1 MKVGIIGIGHSKFGR
16 RDDVTVQEL
25 AFEPFVEALNDA
37 GIQRQ
42 DINATLIGSSPVYQT
57 QRSIAGPITEYLGLN
72 PQPVWL
78 TEAACSSSA
87 VALRTAYALIK
98 AEMHEIILVLGV
110 QKMLENPTSE
120 VLKIMGRSG
129 DVQWEA
135 PFGTTF
141 ANYYAMYS
149 NSHMAKYG
157 TTSEQLAAVA
167 VKNHHYGAMNPLAM
181 FQKEITIERVLESR
195 IIASPLHLFDC
206 CANADG
212 SAALIVA
219 NEEKANQLSDTPI
232 WISGLGAATAPFSLL
247 TRPELTTLSS
257 AVEASRIA
265 YDQAKISSDDID
277 VAEVHDCF
285 TIAEIMAYEDLGFTE
300 RGKGGEFV
308 EEAYIGGKVPINVDG
323 GLKAKGHP
331 VGATGASQVVGIVQQ
346 LRGEAGKGHAGKG
359 QVDGA
364 EIGLTHNVGG
374 HGQYCVINIFSR

>member
-1 MKVGIIGIGHSKFGR
+1 MKVGIIGIGHSRFGR

-37 GIQRQ
+37 KIQQQ
-42 DINATLIGSSPVYQT
+42 DIDATIIGASPVYMT

-87 VALRTAYALIK
+87 VALRTAYALIS
-98 AEMHEIILVLGV
+98 AGMHEIVLVLGV

-141 ANYYAMYS
+141 ANYYAMYA

-181 FQKEITIERVLESR
+181 FQKEITIEKALESR
-195 IIASPLHLFDC
+195 IIASPLHLYDC

-212 SAALIVA
+212 SAALVIA
-219 NEEKANQLSDTPI
+219 NEEKAKQLSDTPI

-247 TRPELTTLSS
+247 TRPELATLSS
-257 AVEASRIA
+257 AVEASKTA
-265 YDQAKISSDDID
+265 YTQAKVQPSDVD

-300 RGKGGEFV
+300 RGKGGKFI
-308 EEAYIGGKVPINVDG
+308 EEGETYVGGKTPVNVDG

-331 VGATGASQVVGIVQQ
+331 VGATGCSQVYGIVKQ
-346 LRGEAGKGHAGKG
+346 LRGEAGKS

-364 EIGLTHNVGG
+364 QIGLTHNVGG
-374 HGQYCVINIFSR
+374 HGQYCVVHLLSR

>member
-1 MKVGIIGIGHSKFGR
+1 MKVGIVGIGHGKFGR

-25 AFEPFVEALNDA
+25 AYEPFVEALNDS
-37 GIQRQ
+37 GIQRE
-42 DINATLIGSSPVYQT
+42 DINATIIGGSPVYMT
-57 QRSIAGPITEYLGLN
+57 QRSISGPVTEYLGLN

-98 AEMHEIILVLGV
+98 SGMHEIVLVLGV

-120 VLKIMGRSG
+120 ILKIMGRSG

-135 PFGTTF
+135 PYGTTF
-141 ANYYAMYS
+141 ANYYAMYA

-157 TTSEQLAAVA
+157 TTSEQLASVA
-167 VKNHHYGAMNPLAM
+167 VKNHYYGAMNPLAM
-181 FQKEITIERVLESR
+181 FQKEITIQKALESR

-212 SAALIVA
+212 SAALIVT
-219 NEEKANQLSDTPI
+219 NEEKAKQLSDTPI

-247 TRPELTTLSS
+247 TRPELSTLSS
-257 AVEASRIA
+257 AVEASKGA
-265 YDQAKISSDDID
+265 YTQAKVNPSMID

-300 RGKGGEFV
+300 RGTGGKFV
-308 EEAYIGGKVPINVDG
+308 EEGETYVGGKIPVNTDG

-331 VGATGASQVVGIVQQ
+331 VGATGCSQVYGIVKQ
-346 LRGEAGKGHAGKG
+346 LRGEAGKS
-359 QVDGA
+359 QVDDA
-364 EIGLTHNVGG
+364 TIGLTHNVGG
-374 HGQYCVINIFSR
+374 HGQYCVVHIFSR

>member
-1 MKVGIIGIGHSKFGR
+1 MSQVGIIGIGHSKFGR

-37 GIQRQ
+37 GIDRK
-42 DINATLIGSSPVYQT
+42 DIGATIIGASPVYMT
-57 QRSIAGPITEYLGLN
+57 QRSIAGPVTEYLGLN

-87 VALRTAYALIK
+87 AAIRTAYALIK
-98 AEMHEIILVLGV
+98 SKMHDIVLVLGV

-120 VLKIMGRSG
+120 ILKIMGRTG

-135 PFGTTF
+135 PYGTTF
-141 ANYYAMYS
+141 ANYYAMYAQ
-149 NSHMAKYG
+149 SHMTKYG
-157 TTSEQLAAVA
+157 TTSQQLAEVA
-167 VKNHHYGAMNPLAM
+167 VKNHHYGAMNEKAM

-195 IIASPLHLFDC
+195 IISSPLRLFDC

-212 SAALIVA
+212 SAALLVA
-219 NEEKANQLSDTPI
+219 NEEKSKQLSDTPI
-232 WISGLGAATAPFSLL
+232 WIKGLGAATAPFSLL
-247 TRPELTTLSS
+247 TRPELSTLTS
-257 AVEASRIA
+257 AVDASKIA
-265 YDQAKISSDDID
+265 YKQAKINPEEIH

-285 TIAEIMAYEDLGFTE
+285 TIAEIMAYEDLGFIE

-308 EEAYIGGKVPINVDG
+308 KEAYIGGKLPTNVDG

-331 VGATGASQVVGIVQQ
+331 VGATGAAQIYGIVQQ
-346 LRGEAGKGHAGKG
+346 LRGEAGKT

-374 HGQYCVINIFSR
+374 HGQYCVVHIFSR

>member
-1 MKVGIIGIGHSKFGR
+1 MSQVGIIGIGHSKFGR

-25 AFEPFVEALNDA
+25 AFEPFKEALTDA
-37 GIQRQ
+37 GIDRK
-42 DINATLIGSSPVYQT
+42 DIGATIIGGSPVYMT
-57 QRSIAGPITEYLGLN
+57 QRSIAGPVTEYLGLN

-98 AEMHEIILVLGV
+98 SKMHDIILVLGV

-120 VLKIMGRSG
+120 ILKIMGRTG

-135 PFGTTF
+135 PYGTTF
-141 ANYYAMYS
+141 ASYYGMYAQ
-149 NSHMAKYG
+149 SHMAKYG

-167 VKNHHYGAMNPLAM
+167 VKNHYYGAMNPLAM
-181 FQKEITIERVLESR
+181 FQKEISIKQVLESR
-195 IIASPLHLFDC
+195 IIASPLHIFDC

-219 NEEKANQLSDTPI
+219 NEEKAKQLSDTPI
-232 WISGLGAATAPFSLL
+232 WIKGLGAATAPFSLL
-247 TRPELTTLSS
+247 TRPELATLSS
-257 AVEASRIA
+257 AENASQQA
-265 YDQAKISSDDID
+265 YNQAKVSPKDID

-285 TIAEIMAYEDLGFTE
+285 TIAEIMAYEDLGFTN

-308 EEAYIGGKVPINVDG
+308 EEAYIGGQIPVNVDG

-331 VGATGASQVVGIVQQ
+331 VGATGCSQVVGIVKQ
-346 LRGEAGKGHAGKG
+346 LRGEAGKC
-359 QVDGA
+359 QVDNV

-374 HGQYCVINIFSR
+374 HGQYCVIHIFSR

>member
-1 MKVGIIGIGHSKFGR
+1 MSVGIIGIGHSKFGR
-16 RDDVTVQEL
+16 RDDVTVAEL

-37 GIQRQ
+37 EMDRK
-42 DINATLIGSSPVYQT
+42 DIGATIIGASPVYMT
-57 QRSIAGPITEYLGLN
+57 QRSIAGPVTEYLGLN

-87 VALRTAYALIK
+87 AALRTAYALVK
-98 AEMHEIILVLGV
+98 SKMHDIVLVLGV

-120 VLKIMGRSG
+120 ILKIMGRTG

-135 PFGTTF
+135 PYGTTF
-141 ANYYAMYS
+141 ANYYAMYAQ
-149 NSHMAKYG
+149 SHMTKYG
-157 TTSEQLAAVA
+157 TTSEQLAEVA
-167 VKNHHYGAMNPLAM
+167 VKNHHYGAMNEKAM

-195 IIASPLHLFDC
+195 IISSPLHLFDC

-219 NEEKANQLSDTPI
+219 NEEKSKQLSDTPI
-232 WISGLGAATAPFSLL
+232 WIKGLGAATAPFSLL
-247 TRPELTTLSS
+247 TRPELSTLTS
-257 AVEASRIA
+257 AVDASKLA
-265 YDQAKISSDDID
+265 YKQAKVEPKDIQ

-285 TIAEIMAYEDLGFTE
+285 TIAEILAYEDLGFTE

-308 EEAYIGGKVPINVDG
+308 KEAYIGGRLPINVDG

-331 VGATGASQVVGIVQQ
+331 VGATGTAQIYGIIRQ
-346 LRGEAGKGHAGKG
+346 LRGEAGKT

-374 HGQYCVINIFSR
+374 HGQYCVVHVFSR

>member
-1 MKVGIIGIGHSKFGR
+1 MSQVGIIGTGHSKFGR

-37 GIQRQ
+37 EIDRK
-42 DINATLIGSSPVYQT
+42 DIEATIIGASPVYMT
-57 QRSIAGPITEYLGLN
+57 QRSIAGPVTEYLGLN

-87 VALRTAYALIK
+87 AALRTSYALVK
-98 AEMHEIILVLGV
+98 SKMHEIVLVLGV

-120 VLKIMGRSG
+120 ILKIMGRTG

-135 PFGTTF
+135 PYGTTF
-141 ANYYAMYS
+141 ANYYAMYA
-149 NSHMAKYG
+149 NSHMTKYG
-157 TTSEQLAAVA
+157 TTSEQLAEVA
-167 VKNHHYGAMNPLAM
+167 VKNHYYGAMNDKAM
-181 FQKEITIERVLESR
+181 FQKEITIEQVLESR
-195 IIASPLHLFDC
+195 IISSPLHLYDC

-212 SAALIVA
+212 SAAIIVA
-219 NEEKANQLSDTPI
+219 NEEKSKQLSDSPV
-232 WISGLGAATAPFSLL
+232 WIKGLGAATAPFSLL
-247 TRPELTTLSS
+247 TRPELSTLTS

-265 YDQAKISSDDID
+265 YKQAKVESKDIQ

-285 TIAEIMAYEDLGFTE
+285 TIAEIMAYEDLGFAE

-308 EEAYIGGKVPINVDG
+308 KEAYIGGKLPVNVDG

-331 VGATGASQVVGIVQQ
+331 VGATGAAQIYGIVQQ
-346 LRGEAGKGHAGKG
+346 LRGEAGKT
-359 QVDGA
+359 QVNGA

-374 HGQYCVINIFSR
+374 HGQYCVVHIFSR

>member
-1 MKVGIIGIGHSKFGR
+1 MKAGIIGIGHSKFGR

-37 GIQRQ
+37 GIRRQ
-42 DINATLIGSSPVYQT
+42 DIDATIIGASPVYMT

-78 TEAACSSSA
+78 TEAACGSSA
-87 VALRTAYALIK
+87 AALRTAYALIT
-98 AEMHEIILVLGV
+98 AGMHEIVLVLGV

-120 VLKIMGRSG
+120 ILKIMGRSG
-129 DVQWEA
+129 DVQFEA

-141 ANYYAMYS
+141 ANYYAMYA

-157 TTSEQLAAVA
+157 TTSEQLASVA
-167 VKNHHYGAMNPLAM
+167 VKNHHYGSMNPLAM
-181 FQKEITIERVLESR
+181 FQKEITIERVLESQ

-212 SAALIVA
+212 SAAIILA
-219 NEEKANQLSDTPI
+219 NEEKSKQLSDTPI
-232 WISGLGAATAPFSLL
+232 WLSGLGAATAPFSLL

-257 AVEASRIA
+257 AVEASQIA
-265 YDQAKISSDDID
+265 YAQAKVNPSDID

-285 TIAEIMAYEDLGFTE
+285 TIAEIMAYEDLGFTD

-308 EEAYIGGKVPINVDG
+308 EEAYLGGKIPINVDG

-331 VGATGASQVVGIVQQ
+331 IGATGCSQVYGIVKQ
-346 LRGEAGKGHAGKG
+346 LRGEAGKN

-364 EIGLTHNVGG
+364 EIGLAHNIGG
-374 HGQYCVINIFSR
+374 HGQYCLIHILSR

>member
-1 MKVGIIGIGHSKFGR
+1 MSQVGIIGIGHSKFGR

-37 GIQRQ
+37 GIDRK
-42 DINATLIGSSPVYQT
+42 DIGATIIGASPVYMT
-57 QRSIAGPITEYLGLN
+57 QRSIAGPVTEYLGLN

-87 VALRTAYALIK
+87 TALRTAYALIK
-98 AEMHEIILVLGV
+98 SKMHDIVLVLGV

-120 VLKIMGRSG
+120 ILKIMGRTG

-135 PFGTTF
+135 PYGTTF
-141 ANYYAMYS
+141 ANYYAMYAQ
-149 NSHMAKYG
+149 SHMTKYG
-157 TTSEQLAAVA
+157 TTSEQLAEVA
-167 VKNHHYGAMNPLAM
+167 VKNHHYGAMNEKAM

-195 IIASPLHLFDC
+195 VIASPLHLFDC

-219 NEEKANQLSDTPI
+219 NEENSKKFSDTPV
-232 WISGLGAATAPFSLL
+232 WIKGLGAATAPFSLL
-247 TRPELTTLSS
+247 TRPELSTLTS
-257 AVEASRIA
+257 AVEASKIA
-265 YDQAKISSDDID
+265 YKQAKIEPKDIQ

-285 TIAEIMAYEDLGFTE
+285 TIAEILAYEDLGFAK

-308 EEAYIGGKVPINVDG
+308 KEAYIGGKLPINVDG

-331 VGATGASQVVGIVQQ
+331 VGATGAAQVYGIIRQ
-346 LRGEAGKGHAGKG
+346 LRGEAGKT
-359 QVDGA
+359 QVNDA

-374 HGQYCVINIFSR
+374 HGQYCVVHVFER

>member
-25 AFEPFVEALNDA
+25 AYEPFVEALNDS
-37 GIQRQ
+37 GIQRE
-42 DINATLIGSSPVYQT
+42 DINATIIGGSPVYMT
-57 QRSIAGPITEYLGLN
+57 QRSISGPVTEYLGLN

-98 AEMHEIILVLGV
+98 SEMHEIVLVLGV

-120 VLKIMGRSG
+120 ILKIMGRSG

-135 PFGTTF
+135 PYGTTF
-141 ANYYAMYS
+141 ANYYGMYAT
-149 NSHMAKYG
+149 SHMAKYG

-167 VKNHHYGAMNPLAM
+167 VKNHYYGAMNPLAM
-181 FQKEITIERVLESR
+181 FQKEITLQKALESR

-219 NEEKANQLSDTPI
+219 NEEKAKQLSDTPI
-232 WISGLGAATAPFSLL
+232 WVSGLGAATAPFSLL
-247 TRPELTTLSS
+247 TRPELSTLSS

-265 YDQAKISSDDID
+265 YIQAKVEPSNID

-300 RGKGGEFV
+300 RGKGGKFA
-308 EEAYIGGKVPINVDG
+308 EEGETYVGGTIPVNVDG

-331 VGATGASQVVGIVQQ
+331 VGATGCSQVYGIVKQ
-346 LRGEAGKGHAGKG
+346 LRGEAGKS

-374 HGQYCVINIFSR
+374 HGQYCVVHLFSR

>member
-1 MKVGIIGIGHSKFGR
+1 MSKVGIIGIGHSKFGR

-25 AFEPFVEALNDA
+25 AFEPFVEALHDA
-37 GIQRQ
+37 GIGRK
-42 DINATLIGSSPVYQT
+42 DIGATIIGASPVYMT
-57 QRSIAGPITEYLGLN
+57 QRSISGPVTEYLGLN

-87 VALRTAYALIK
+87 AALRSAYALIK
-98 AEMHEIILVLGV
+98 AKMHDIVLVLGV

-120 VLKIMGRSG
+120 ILKIMGRTG

-135 PFGTTF
+135 PYGTTF
-141 ANYYAMYS
+141 ANYYAMYA
-149 NSHMAKYG
+149 NSHMTRYG

-167 VKNHHYGAMNPLAM
+167 VKNHHYGTMNPKAM
-181 FQKEITIERVLESR
+181 FQKEITIEKVLESR
-195 IIASPLHLFDC
+195 IIASPLHLYDC

-212 SAALIVA
+212 SACLIVA
-219 NEEKANQLSDTPI
+219 NEEKSKQLSDIPV
-232 WISGLGAATAPFSLL
+232 WITGLGAATAPFSLL
-247 TRPELTTLSS
+247 TRSELSTLTS

-265 YDQAKISSDDID
+265 YDQAKVNPNEID

-285 TIAEIMAYEDLGFTE
+285 TIAEIMAYEDLGFAE
-300 RGKGGEFV
+300 RGKGGEFI
-308 EEAYIGGKVPINVDG
+308 EEAYIGGKKPINVDG

-331 VGATGASQVVGIVQQ
+331 VGATGCSQVVGIVQQ
-346 LRGEAGKGHAGKG
+346 LRGEAGKG

-374 HGQYCVINIFSR
+374 HGQYCIINIFSR

>member
-1 MKVGIIGIGHSKFGR
+1 MSQVGIIGIGHSKFGR

-25 AFEPFVEALNDA
+25 AFEPFKEALTDA
-37 GIQRQ
+37 GINRK
-42 DINATLIGSSPVYQT
+42 DIEATIIGGSPVYMT
-57 QRSIAGPITEYLGLN
+57 QRSIAGPVTEYLGLN

-98 AEMHEIILVLGV
+98 SKMHDIILVLGV

-120 VLKIMGRSG
+120 ILKIMGRTG

-135 PFGTTF
+135 PYGTTF
-141 ANYYAMYS
+141 ASYYGMYAR
-149 NSHMAKYG
+149 SHMTQYG

-167 VKNHHYGAMNPLAM
+167 VKNHYYGAMNPLAM
-181 FQKEITIERVLESR
+181 FQKEITIKQVLESR
-195 IIASPLHLFDC
+195 IIASPLHIFDC

-212 SAALIVA
+212 SAALVIT
-219 NEEKANQLSDTPI
+219 NEEKAKQLSDTPI
-232 WISGLGAATAPFSLL
+232 WITGLGAATAPFSLL
-247 TRPELTTLSS
+247 TRPELSTLSS
-257 AVEASRIA
+257 AVNASQQA
-265 YDQAKISSDDID
+265 YSQAKVSPTEID

-308 EEAYIGGKVPINVDG
+308 EEAYIGGQVPVNVDG

-331 VGATGASQVVGIVQQ
+331 VGATGCSQVVGIVKQ
-346 LRGEAGKGHAGKG
+346 LRGEAGKS
-359 QVDGA
+359 QVDDA

-374 HGQYCVINIFSR
+374 HGQYCVVHIFSR

>member
-25 AFEPFVEALNDA
+25 AFEPFVEALTDA
-37 GIQRQ
+37 GIGRK
-42 DINATLIGSSPVYQT
+42 DIGATIIGASPVYMT
-57 QRSIAGPITEYLGLN
+57 QRSIAGPVTEYLGLN

-87 VALRTAYALIK
+87 AALRTAYALIK
-98 AEMHEIILVLGV
+98 SKMHDIVLVLGV

-120 VLKIMGRSG
+120 ILKIMGRTG

-135 PFGTTF
+135 PYGTTF
-141 ANYYAMYS
+141 ANYYAMYAQ
-149 NSHMAKYG
+149 SHMTKYG
-157 TTSEQLAAVA
+157 TTSKQLAEVA
-167 VKNHHYGAMNPLAM
+167 VKNHHYGAMNEKAM

-195 IIASPLHLFDC
+195 IISSPLRLFDC

-219 NEEKANQLSDTPI
+219 NEEKSNQLSDTPI
-232 WISGLGAATAPFSLL
+232 WIKGLGAATAPFSLL
-247 TRPELTTLSS
+247 TRPELSTLSS
-257 AVEASRIA
+257 AVEASKIA
-265 YDQAKISSDDID
+265 YKQAKLEPKDIN

-285 TIAEIMAYEDLGFTE
+285 TIAEILAYEDLGFAE

-308 EEAYIGGKVPINVDG
+308 KEAYVGGKLPTNVDG

-331 VGATGASQVVGIVQQ
+331 VGATGAAQIYGIVRQ
-346 LRGEAGKGHAGKG
+346 LRGEAGKT
-359 QVDGA
+359 QVNDA

-374 HGQYCVINIFSR
+374 HGQYCVVHVFSR

>member
-1 MKVGIIGIGHSKFGR
+1 MKVGIVGIGHSKFGR
-16 RDDVTVQEL
+16 RDDVTVSEL
-25 AFEPFVEALNDA
+25 AFEPFVEAVNDA
-37 GIQRQ
+37 GIDRK
-42 DINATLIGSSPVYQT
+42 DIGATIIGASPVYMT
-57 QRSIAGPITEYLGLN
+57 QRSISGPVTEYLGLN

-87 VALRTAYALIK
+87 AALRTAYALIK
-98 AEMHEIILVLGV
+98 SKMHDIVLVLGV

-120 VLKIMGRSG
+120 ILKIMGRTG

-135 PFGTTF
+135 PYGTTF
-141 ANYYAMYS
+141 ANYYAMYAQ
-149 NSHMAKYG
+149 SHMTKFG
-157 TTSEQLAAVA
+157 TTSEQLAEVA
-167 VKNHHYGAMNPLAM
+167 VKNHHYGAKNEKAM

-219 NEEKANQLSDTPI
+219 NEEKSKQLSDTPI
-232 WISGLGAATAPFSLL
+232 WIKGLGAATAPFSLL
-247 TRPELTTLSS
+247 TRPELSTLTS
-257 AVEASRIA
+257 AVKASKIA
-265 YDQAKISSDDID
+265 YNQAKIEPKEIQ

-285 TIAEIMAYEDLGFTE
+285 TIAEIMAYEDLGFVE

-308 EEAYIGGKVPINVDG
+308 KEAYIGGKLPVNVDG

-331 VGATGASQVVGIVQQ
+331 VGATGASQTYGIVQQ
-346 LRGEAGKGHAGKG
+346 LRGEAGKT
-359 QVDGA
+359 QINGA

-374 HGQYCVINIFSR
+374 HGQYCIVHVFSR

>member
-1 MKVGIIGIGHSKFGR
+1 MMSQVGIIGIGHSKFGR

-25 AFEPFVEALNDA
+25 AFEPFVEALNDV
-37 GIQRQ
+37 GIDRK
-42 DINATLIGSSPVYQT
+42 DIEATIIGASPVYMT
-57 QRSIAGPITEYLGLN
+57 QRSIAGPVTEYLGLN

-87 VALRTAYALIK
+87 AALRTAYALVK
-98 AEMHEIILVLGV
+98 SKMHEIVLVLGV

-120 VLKIMGRSG
+120 ILKIMGRTG

-135 PFGTTF
+135 PYGTTF
-141 ANYYAMYS
+141 ANYYAMYA
-149 NSHMAKYG
+149 NSHMTKYG
-157 TTSEQLAAVA
+157 TTSEQLAEVA
-167 VKNHHYGAMNPLAM
+167 VKNHYYGVMNDKAM
-181 FQKEITIERVLESR
+181 FQKEITIEQVLESR
-195 IIASPLHLFDC
+195 IISSPLHLYDC

-212 SAALIVA
+212 SAAIIVA
-219 NEEKANQLSDTPI
+219 NEEKSKQLSDSPI
-232 WISGLGAATAPFSLL
+232 WIKGLGAATAPFSLL
-247 TRPELTTLSS
+247 TRPELSTLTS
-257 AVEASRIA
+257 AVEASRMA
-265 YDQAKISSDDID
+265 YKQAKVESKDIQ

-308 EEAYIGGKVPINVDG
+308 EEAYIGGKLPVNVDG

-331 VGATGASQVVGIVQQ
+331 VGATGAAQIYGIVQQ
-346 LRGEAGKGHAGKG
+346 LRGEAGKT

-374 HGQYCVINIFSR
+374 HGQYCVVHIFSR

>member
-1 MKVGIIGIGHSKFGR
+1 MKVGIIGIGHGKFGR
-16 RDDVTVQEL
+16 RDDVSVQEL

-37 GIQRQ
+37 GIGRE
-42 DINATLIGSSPVYQT
+42 DIDATVIGASPVYMI

-87 VALRTAYALIK
+87 VALRTAYAQI
-98 AEMHEIILVLGV
+98 ASEMHSLVLVLGV
-110 QKMLENPTSE
+110 QKMLEQSTAE
-120 VLKIMGRSG
+120 ILKIMGRSG

-135 PFGTTF
+135 PYGTTF
-141 ANYYAMYS
+141 ANYYALYARQ
-149 NSHMAKYG
+149 HMARYG
-157 TTSEQLAAVA
+157 TTSEQLATVA
-167 VKNHHYGAMNPLAM
+167 VKSHHYGSMNPLAM
-181 FQKEITIERVLESR
+181 FQKEISIQQVLDSR

-212 SAALIVA
+212 AAALIVA
-219 NEEKANQLSDTPI
+219 NEEKSKQLSDTPI
-232 WISGLGAATAPFSLL
+232 WIKGLGAATAPFSVLV
-247 TRPELTTLSS
+247 RPDLTTLPS
-257 AVEASRIA
+257 AVEASKNA
-265 YDQAKISSDDID
+265 YAQAKVGPDDID

-300 RGKGGEFV
+300 HGKGGAFA
-308 EEAYIGGKVPINVDG
+308 EEGLTYIGGKIPVNVDG

-331 VGATGASQVVGIVQQ
+331 VGATGCSQIVDIVKQ
-346 LRGEAGKGHAGKG
+346 LRGEAGKR

-374 HGQYCVINIFSR
+374 HGQYCVVHIFKR